1 LDLAV
6 ASLEK
11 SVDLADSSA
20 PSYAAKVYGLAQA
33 QSRMGFQAE
42 AAASYEKLGKIQQ
55 SRFSRL
61 SIEYLRICEVMEK
74 DSKDYQAAIERA
86 LADSRDRGDNDN
98 YEPVLRHLLGLSYRN
113 TKQYVKST
121 ETLKAHLEK
130 RGDLSAHDMLLIAWN
145 TRDSKDIPGAQKVLE
160 EVVAKYPKTGEGE
173 TAQGELRRLIYQPLP
188 PEEVTAQRP
197 RRGVLIGANLAA
209 ITILVAIF
217 VRRQVKNKSSQR
229 NCS

>member
-1 LDLAV
+1 
-6 ASLEK
+6 
-11 SVDLADSSA
+11 
-20 PSYAAKVYGLAQA
+20 
-33 QSRMGFQAE
+33 
-42 AAASYEKLGKIQQ
+42 
-55 SRFSRL
+55 
-61 SIEYLRICEVMEK
+61 
-74 DSKDYQAAIERA
+74 
-86 LADSRDRGDNDN
+86 
-98 YEPVLRHLLGLSYRN
+98 
-113 TKQYVKST
+113 
-121 ETLKAHLEK
+121 
-130 RGDLSAHDMLLIAWN
+130 MLLIAWN

-209 ITILVAIF
+209 ITLLVAIF